1 MKVRVLTA
9 IVGIIAVL
17 CLVWLG
23 GWFLTGAVFLVSL
36 IALAEYDRMLKQ
48 LSIRIYRIPAA
59 IAIGAVVLSAG
70 FYSVKVFTAVIFL
83 SFCLLLFLILSIKKE
98 EMTNLVY
105 TSFGSLYF
113 GLGFGTLALLRGSRE
128 LLPAGAVNGDPGIFL
143 ILFALVCTWASDS
156 FAYLVK
162 RDYVDDRIKLSGGHQ
177 LQAITQIISCA
188 ALRSRKCQFLEDH
201 VHGVDLSEI
210 LRHTYDY
217 HTAVRRDSVDRVGG
231 SLPAACEIH
240 DNIQILVGKF
250 GNC

>member
-128 LLPAGAVNGDPGIFL
+128 LLPAGAVNGG
-143 ILFALVCTWASDS
+143 
-156 FAYLVK
+156 
-162 RDYVDDRIKLSGGHQ
+162 SGGFF
-177 LQAITQIISCA
+177 S
-188 ALRSRKCQFLEDH
+188 S
-201 VHGVDLSEI
+201 
-210 LRHTYDY
+210 
-217 HTAVRRDSVDRVGG
+217 
-231 SLPAACEIH
+231 SLPWYAPGPAIPSP
-240 DNIQILVGKF
+240 IWQGRVL
-250 GNC
+250 GNTKWRPISAPIRQWKD